1 MGVSYMVRGST
12 AAECKRELDRLCQL
26 LGATATTEPMRASGP
41 GWMARAI
48 PTPKAPAVGE
58 SLTVER

>member
-12 AAECKRELDRLCQL
+12 AVECQRELDRLCLL
-26 LGATATTEPMRASGP
+26 LGATPTTAPMRASGP

-48 PTPKAPAVGE
+48 LTPKAPAVGE
-58 SLTVER
+58 GLAER